1 MISIVFDIQEVAD
14 EENSASSGK
23 KKLASCSSKL
33 PSESGL
39 SRFVSYKTNH
49 ASSLPAARNVNNITA
64 SNEEA
69 VGDSNGKK
77 RVVPKSLQKSF
88 IFSPRTIETSKASL
102 KKPKDS
108 STPIRTPT
116 RVNLFPLQAH

>member
-14 EENSASSGK
+14 EENSASSSK

-39 SRFVSYKTNH
+39 SSFVSYKTNH

-88 IFSPRTIETSKASL
+88 IFSRTTETSKASL

>member
-1 MISIVFDIQEVAD
+1 MISIVFNIQEVAD

-39 SRFVSYKTNH
+39 SSFVSYKTNH